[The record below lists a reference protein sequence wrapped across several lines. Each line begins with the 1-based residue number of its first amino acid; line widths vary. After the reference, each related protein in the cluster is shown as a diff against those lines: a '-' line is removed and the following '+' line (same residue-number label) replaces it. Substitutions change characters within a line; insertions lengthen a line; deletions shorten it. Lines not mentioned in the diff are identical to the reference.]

1 MSRASDAQSPSMS
14 PTLTRTQEG
23 AFRSY
28 RSSAATPSQSMPASQ
43 ESHLTASSSKS
54 NVPGLQTS
62 SSNVSQ
68 KTDAD
73 TQQTAS
79 TSSNSQ
85 LSRFRSSQP
94 SQGWESSTGKVPF
107 RQPPPPTTP
116 PNDTGIAEGTTA
128 ETNST
133 TTSPMSLASP
143 TSLAGTKRSAN
154 GHVKPVEISIP
165 NSPVAAARPGRSR
178 AESLS
183 SSGSRAGEA
192 AHQLK
197 ARLAYAMVKV
207 QNGWENRSLKELENY
222 ASRKALPGASN
233 ATINGSAHRPPS
245 PTSTVGRTP
254 LYRGLSDDSDQ
265 YATSSHDQMS
275 PTGTS
280 RTNANAHDSSMSP
293 PSKRRSGTY
302 ASFWAS
308 QDSNA
313 ASRLLKLQSATTAAP
328 IPPSLAPAANIIPS
342 RGSRRSISTH
352 TPPMLSSI
360 KATAAASSH
369 LPFAAPQTPGRP
381 SILRGPT
388 ATAQAEQDAVESLLF
403 MSSPKNSGHFPHT
416 SQTSTALPSPLRTDF
431 PTPKRVVFE
440 SGDARPGTASSSGG
454 GGGGGGC
461 SDMSDAGYQTQ
472 KESARR
478 SKPGGRSEEIERI
491 LDEVE
496 SSSGDEEDG
505 GTASRP
511 GRA

>member
-1 MSRASDAQSPSMS
+1 M
-14 PTLTRTQEG
+14 
-23 AFRSY
+23 
-28 RSSAATPSQSMPASQ
+28 
-43 ESHLTASSSKS
+43 
-54 NVPGLQTS
+54 
-62 SSNVSQ
+62 
-68 KTDAD
+68 
-73 TQQTAS
+73 
-79 TSSNSQ
+79 
-85 LSRFRSSQP
+85 
-94 SQGWESSTGKVPF
+94 
-107 RQPPPPTTP
+107 
-116 PNDTGIAEGTTA
+116 A
-128 ETNST
+128 ETNNT
-133 TTSPMSLASP
+133 ARSPMSSASP
-143 TSLAGTKRSAN
+143 TYLAGTKRTAN
-154 GHVKPVEISIP
+154 GHVKPVVISIP
-165 NSPVAAARPGRSR
+165 NSPVTAAQPGRSR

-192 AHQLK
+192 AAQLK

-207 QNGWENRSLKELENY
+207 QNGWENRSLKELEDY
-222 ASRKALPGASN
+222 ASRNTLPGASN
-233 ATINGSAHRPPS
+233 ATINGSAYRPPS
-245 PTSTVGRTP
+245 PNSTVGRTP

-280 RTNANAHDSSMSP
+280 RTNAHAHDKSMSP

-313 ASRLLKLQSATTAAP
+313 ASRLLKLQSADTAAP
-328 IPPSLAPAANIIPS
+328 IAPSLAPAANIIPS
-342 RGSRRSISTH
+342 RSSRHSNSTH
-352 TPPMLSSI
+352 APPMLSSI
-360 KATAAASSH
+360 KATASASSH

-440 SGDARPGTASSSGG
+440 SRDARPGTASSSGG
-454 GGGGGGC
+454 GGGGGGGR
-461 SDMSDAGYQTQ
+461 SDLSDAGYQTQ

-478 SKPGGRSEEIERI
+478 SKPGGRNEEIERI

-511 GRA
+511 GRT